1 MVSEPA
7 AAGAQAASH
16 GQAQTTEGPSEV
28 DLFMER
34 VFDNRDASWRRLG
47 DFIMRETEVLTL
59 EASAH
64 TPSSGFRR
72 EYEWYFR
79 DGVAVR
85 SPVRFDG
92 IDIDEARRRD
102 YEARWLREEHR
113 RRELAAELDESRLE
127 AGAGDSATGAGR
139 NTDDAV
145 SLDASRLEP
154 RFVADYYYFTE
165 FTFEPG
171 SYYFAGRETVAG
183 REVVRI
189 EYYPTDQVVGEFPE
203 RLLRGVNKTSLITF
217 WVDPEVHQIV
227 KYTLDNAGLDFLPLR
242 WLARIDGFEASM
254 EMAPIGD
261 LWMPARMT
269 IAGHATTAVGEMQ
282 MTFTVAYSDY
292 REAETGARLVG
303 PESPG
308 IR

>member
-1 MVSEPA
+1 MTSDHDLGRTRLSRAARMRRRAGCSLLLATVMVSEPA
-7 AAGAQAASH
+7 TAGAQAPSH
-16 GQAQTTEGPSEV
+16 GEAQTTKGPGEV

-59 EASAH
+59 ETSAH

-113 RRELAAELDESRLE
+113 RRELDESGL
-127 AGAGDSATGAGR
+127 A
-139 NTDDAV
+139 
-145 SLDASRLEP
+145 P

-203 RLLRGVNKTSLITF
+203 RLLRGVNKTSLITL

-227 KYTLDNAGLDFLPLR
+227 KYTLDNAGLGFLPLR

-261 LWMPARMT
+261 L
-269 IAGHATTAVGEMQ
+269 
-282 MTFTVAYSDY
+282 
-292 REAETGARLVG
+292 
-303 PESPG
+303 
-308 IR
+308 